1 MHSTLYKFYITF
13 AFHFPAANTVSF
25 SQSVFDADEENEIV
39 QIVLVLSGSLSNNI
53 IVQVVS
59 SNINATGM

>member
-1 MHSTLYKFYITF
+1 MTFIFY
-13 AFHFPAANTVSF
+13 FPAANTVSF
-25 SQSVFDADEENEIV
+25 SQSVFDADEESEIV
-39 QIVLVLSGSLSNNI
+39 QIVLVLGSSLSNNI